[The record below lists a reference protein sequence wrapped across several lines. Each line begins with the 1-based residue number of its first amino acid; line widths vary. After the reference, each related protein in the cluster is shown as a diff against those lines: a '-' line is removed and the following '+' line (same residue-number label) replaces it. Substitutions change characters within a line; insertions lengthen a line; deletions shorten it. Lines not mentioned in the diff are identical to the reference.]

1 MIRRKRSRYGRRM
14 MSFTRSIAIV
24 ELVCSTGTR
33 APSASCSSSVPGW
46 QSTKYSPIRDC
57 GRISQRASLRRSA
70 RPGSVTSAVT
80 SASGRPSTFVMPKL
94 LVWPARTPATL
105 KSPPSVR
112 PKALSNSSS

>member
-1 MIRRKRSRYGRRM
+1 

-33 APSASCSSSVPGW
+33 PPSGSRSSDAPGW
-46 QSTKYSPIRDC
+46 QSTKYSPISDC

-70 RPGSVTSAVT
+70 RPGSVTFAST
-80 SASGRPSTFVMPKL
+80 SASGRPSTILTLNV
-94 LVWPARTPATL
+94 LVSPARTPATL

-112 PKALSNSSS
+112 PNALSKSSS